1 MGNGELIYAIIWS
14 FAIVSF
20 FSQKIGRKDKTQI
33 ISLTVPPKNDIYS
46 RQSKLVLQPHLSSST
61 NIIHQETRAKEG
73 AVWLW
78 EGNRNWSL
86 VIVGSLVWIWPV
98 RLTLLKSC
106 ANKGTGFQ
114 LTQLE
119 SLLWR
124 LFSHYAIRKCSTC
137 TSFTA
142 DGRCLLHLSSI
153 FL

>member
-1 MGNGELIYAIIWS
+1 M
-14 FAIVSF
+14 
-20 FSQKIGRKDKTQI
+20 T
-33 ISLTVPPKNDIYS
+33 IYS

-61 NIIHQETRAKEG
+61 TIIHQETRAKEG

-124 LFSHYAIRKCSTC
+124 LFFPTTPSESLQLAPHLQQMEDVCC
-137 TSFTA
+137 TWVAFSFK
-142 DGRCLLHLSSI
+142 LLFSSKSSFI
-153 FL
+153 ISIIPDTVNKQLIWLLTTLVPLI